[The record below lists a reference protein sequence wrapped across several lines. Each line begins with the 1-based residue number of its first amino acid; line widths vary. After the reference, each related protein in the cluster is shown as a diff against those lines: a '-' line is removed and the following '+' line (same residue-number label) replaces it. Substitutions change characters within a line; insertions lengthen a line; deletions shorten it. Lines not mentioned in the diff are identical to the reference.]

1 MKRPNMSN
9 TYPGLEN
16 DVNGGITMI
25 GKVIRDAWVFGIL
38 PETQT
43 CKDWEFS
50 RIDGIS
56 QQVND
61 EWDKYGCM
69 VSALPDDLRE
79 RHKKIYDDA
88 IADAKERGWD
98 PEDAIRDE
106 D

>member
-1 MKRPNMSN
+1 MKRPDMPN

-43 CKDWEFS
+43 CADWPFS
-50 RIDGIS
+50 RIDGIG

-79 RHKKIYDDA
+79 KHKRIYDKA
-88 IADAKERGWD
+88 IEEAKLKGWN

-106 D
+106 S

>member
-16 DVNGGITMI
+16 DVSGGMTMI

-43 CKDWEFS
+43 CKDWEIS
-50 RIDGIS
+50 RIDGIH

-69 VSALPDDLRE
+69 VSNLPDELRE
-79 RHKKIYDDA
+79 RHKRIYDDA
-88 IADAKERGWD
+88 IAQAKSQGWD
-98 PEDAIRDE
+98 PDASVRD
-106 D
+106 DD